1 MSILIANIGTSDL
14 AIKINV
20 NGQERYLPIDPLSEP
35 NQDKSGL
42 TPEEINMWEKPYLY
56 FQSSGLYS
64 ELGFTANVPSSR
76 ELTERLLASYQD
88 NPEYWTE
95 RIFPPRIWGVIE
107 KAITMGINQA
117 YIIVSNQKIEQKDP
131 KVRNKDTVHLY
142 PIIEKWFATKLPN
155 FTLIPEYI
163 PEDIPLIDSDL
174 LFKFYFDFF
183 NRLRAAEEKNQRQK
197 KLLKVGET
205 VLAKVISF
213 ENQGQGIFVETIE
226 GVKGFIHIDNISQT
240 QVDFHDIRSILTINS
255 LVYALVIKID
265 NGKYKLSTK
274 ELEQTPGE
282 IINNPQAFFNRVR
295 VQQTINLQSESE
307 LEEKELMLISVK
319 GGTNQMKTALQLQG
333 IFVSAFKRLLFIN
346 PLLSIPS
353 VFAGQP
359 SSCELESYWRYMR
372 THKYQTIRLLL
383 ERWDFDGAIQIL
395 TDWQE
400 YLSYLINQGIVDQ
413 ESTADNQVINKLEQS
428 SDTSELILTALKFA
442 RACFNLDFQ
451 TAPKFAQRGIQAI
464 AKYPHAA
471 IFNKFH
477 DGATEYKNF
486 PNRLLHLY
494 SLNRIYWQLDQI
506 AIFLAYISSFYEEVL
521 HGLIRKIVGK
531 DNYLNEKWEIDVRK
545 IDQKTWDIL
554 VSLERSHNPKFTD
567 WERSRRQ
574 NFQLVSRYSKRN
586 LIEALVK
593 IRNNKDEQQY
603 WQSLCDRLKKLDY
616 WANKRNELI
625 HTAKGLSKELMRE
638 ISDNYIPGKNQSQ
651 HCAADEILT
660 VMAEITKNELIG
672 LKTIDRNNVIGDDV
686 DYYIYTSVRNWVVQT
701 LISDGV
707 Q

>member
-20 NGQERYLPIDPLSEP
+20 NDQERYLPIDPLSEP

-42 TPEEINMWEKPYLY
+42 TPEEINMWEEPYLY

-64 ELGFTANVPSSR
+64 ELGFPSDLVPTSR
-76 ELTERLLASYQD
+76 ELTERLLASYED

-117 YIIVSNQKIEQKDP
+117 YIIVSNQKVEQKNP
-131 KVRNKDTVHLY
+131 TARNKDTAHLY

-226 GVKGFIHIDNISQT
+226 GVKGFIHIDNISQA

-255 LVYALVIKID
+255 LVYGLVIKID

-274 ELEQTPGE
+274 ELEETPGE
-282 IINNPQAFFNRVR
+282 IINNPQAFFNRVP

-333 IFVSAFKRLLFIN
+333 ISVSAFKRLLFIN

-395 TDWQE
+395 T
-400 YLSYLINQGIVDQ
+400 
-413 ESTADNQVINKLEQS
+413 
-428 SDTSELILTALKFA
+428 
-442 RACFNLDFQ
+442 RA
-451 TAPKFAQRGIQAI
+451 
-464 AKYPHAA
+464 
-471 IFNKFH
+471 
-477 DGATEYKNF
+477 
-486 PNRLLHLY
+486 
-494 SLNRIYWQLDQI
+494 
-506 AIFLAYISSFYEEVL
+506 
-521 HGLIRKIVGK
+521 VGK
-531 DNYLNEKWEIDVRK
+531 
-545 IDQKTWDIL
+545 
-554 VSLERSHNPKFTD
+554 
-567 WERSRRQ
+567 
-574 NFQLVSRYSKRN
+574 
-586 LIEALVK
+586 
-593 IRNNKDEQQY
+593 
-603 WQSLCDRLKKLDY
+603 
-616 WANKRNELI
+616 
-625 HTAKGLSKELMRE
+625 
-638 ISDNYIPGKNQSQ
+638 
-651 HCAADEILT
+651 
-660 VMAEITKNELIG
+660 
-672 LKTIDRNNVIGDDV
+672 
-686 DYYIYTSVRNWVVQT
+686 
-701 LISDGV
+701 
-707 Q
+707 